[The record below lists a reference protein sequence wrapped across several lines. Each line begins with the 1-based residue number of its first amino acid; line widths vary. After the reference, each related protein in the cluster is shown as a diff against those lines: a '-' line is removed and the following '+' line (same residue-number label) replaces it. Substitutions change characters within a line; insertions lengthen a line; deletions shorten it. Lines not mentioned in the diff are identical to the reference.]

1 MIMAITAAITAI
13 IITPHFTIQLTIRNL
28 NQYRPRL
35 PVALP
40 VTDSI
45 HQITSPILPNQT
57 SPAHP
62 LQA

>member
-1 MIMAITAAITAI
+1 MAIAAVITVI
-13 IITPHFTIQLTIRNL
+13 IITPHFTIQPTIRNL

-35 PVALP
+35 RAALP

-45 HQITSPILPNQT
+45 HRITSPIPPNQT